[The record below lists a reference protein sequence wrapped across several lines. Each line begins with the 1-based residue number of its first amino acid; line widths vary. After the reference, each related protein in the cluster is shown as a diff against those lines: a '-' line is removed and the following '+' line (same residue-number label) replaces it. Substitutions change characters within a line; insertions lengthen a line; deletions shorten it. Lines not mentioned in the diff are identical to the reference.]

1 MTLSHEQLV
10 VFKPGWPSAL
20 ALLVGISLLTL
31 VFVEGVGVVVSDSL
45 GPETGAHTTVTHDF
59 FDRSGR
65 FLQDDDDDDDDGFP
79 VEAMRLWRVLP
90 IVFALLEVMI
100 PLAFSKAYKRGVVDK
115 IPQMM
120 PQTGNVAF
128 RHGLFAGCC
137 WNDCQT
143 CMHVCCCPQAR
154 VAHTLK
160 IAGIAEYWIIVLLY
174 IFLNMFGGFCCAVCA
189 FSFYFRTQLRKKA
202 GIKPDTMDDLF
213 VACCCTACGQCQEA
227 MEIDS
232 ATGAHVSCCC
242 SVQVDTVVEGSVV
255 PLQVVGQPVEA

>member
-1 MTLSHEQLV
+1 MAVWLKPDFVHRQIFTAMTLSHEQLV

-45 GPETGAHTTVTHDF
+45 GPETGAHTAVTHDF
-59 FDRSGR
+59 FDRSAR
-65 FLQDDDDDDDDGFP
+65 FLRGLGDDDDDDDDDGRVP
-79 VEAMRLWRVLP
+79 VGCNETLASSFSTV
-90 IVFALLEVMI
+90 IIALLEVVI
-100 PLAFSKAYKRGVVDK
+100 AFFFSLAYKQGVVDK

-174 IFLNMFGGFCCAVCA
+174 IFLNMFGG
-189 FSFYFRTQLRKKA
+189 S
-202 GIKPDTMDDLF
+202 
-213 VACCCTACGQCQEA
+213 
-227 MEIDS
+227 
-232 ATGAHVSCCC
+232 
-242 SVQVDTVVEGSVV
+242 SVV
-255 PLQVVGQPVEA
+255 RCALFHSTSALS